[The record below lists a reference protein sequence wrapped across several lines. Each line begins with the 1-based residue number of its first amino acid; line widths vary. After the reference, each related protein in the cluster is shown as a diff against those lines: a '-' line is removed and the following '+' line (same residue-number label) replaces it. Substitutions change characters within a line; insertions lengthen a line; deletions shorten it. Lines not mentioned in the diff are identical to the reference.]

1 MERIL
6 VDAVPDTCDQAPS
19 FISTDAQ
26 QRQVGKRRGSGSAA
40 AFESIELDRLGQTRV
55 IRDFA
60 ANTRRIDSLCHKYY
74 EV

>member
-1 MERIL
+1 MERII

-26 QRQVGKRRGSGSAA
+26 QRQVGKRRGSAA
-40 AFESIELDRLGQTRV
+40 AFESIELDRLGQSRV